1 MGTPRLIIIAS
12 SGLMFNE
19 KSFAIS
25 RQLFKQSE
33 IMSIKMILSQISY
46 HSFESFE
53 TALPGPKE
61 PHNFL
66 VYAHPK
72 AFLQIYFYL
81 KDCLHCDNN
90 KNFLCLLVPL

>member
-1 MGTPRLIIIAS
+1 
-12 SGLMFNE
+12 MFDE
-19 KSFAIS
+19 KSGAVS

-33 IMSIKMILSQISY
+33 IMSIKMCLSQISY

-61 PHNFL
+61 PHNYL

-72 AFLQIYFYL
+72 AFLQIYFYF
-81 KDCLHCDNN
+81 KAFSHCDSNA
-90 KNFLCLLVPL
+90 NFLCLLVPL